1 MDIRSHFALASAY
14 HALGREEESQ
24 KEAALA
30 KGLVKSILDSGDGKT
45 QKTAYVVINTS
56 EEYALTEWLGIHVN
70 HQSLIMANND
80 SPPCDLLTGTKN
92 GQNVSIYFD
101 ISKFYGKEP

>member
-1 MDIRSHFALASAY
+1 M
-14 HALGREEESQ
+14 
-24 KEAALA
+24 A